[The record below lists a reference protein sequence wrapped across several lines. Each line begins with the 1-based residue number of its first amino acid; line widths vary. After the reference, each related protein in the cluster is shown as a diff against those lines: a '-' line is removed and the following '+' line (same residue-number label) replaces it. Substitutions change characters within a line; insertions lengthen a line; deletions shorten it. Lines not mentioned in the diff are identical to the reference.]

1 MTTNDKRLYNILCES
16 ENLED
21 ALLLAIK
28 IFSAFAE
35 QPQEAQ
41 EPLLADLRESC

>member
-1 MTTNDKRLYNILCES
+1 MTKNENKLCDILRGS

-21 ALLLAIK
+21 ALHLAIK
-28 IFSAFAE
+28 LFSAFAE
-35 QPQEAQ
+35 PPQEAQ